1 MKRLITLFA
10 CMIMGICLVTSCSV
24 PLKNSVSRKNGL
36 NSAFESNVSVT
47 LDKLQAEGTL
57 HRFGDAMWDIE
68 FTAPNTL
75 SGVKLSF
82 SEGNVDASYKGLS
95 FSVPQSALP
104 VKAMMLNLIEA
115 VDDNARLAELK
126 GEEKDD
132 TLEISGKLEG
142 GEYIITVDKDG
153 RLLSF
158 EMPNNKLKMLFGELK
173 ITEETP
179 SATVSASVT
188 SAAPSSSSA
197 VSSTATTSAQSTSA
211 VTTTAK

>member
-1 MKRLITLFA
+1 MKRLVTLLA
-10 CMIMGICLVTSCSV
+10 CMIMGICLITSCSV
-24 PLKNSVSRKNGL
+24 PLKNSASRKNGL
-36 NSAFESNVSVT
+36 NCAFEADVSVT

-82 SEGNVDASYKGLS
+82 SEGNTEASYKGLS

-132 TLEISGKLEG
+132 TLEVSGKLEG
-142 GEYIITVDKDG
+142 GDYIITVDKDG

-158 EMPNNKLKMLFGELK
+158 EMPNNKLKMLFAELNV
-173 ITEETP
+173 TED
-179 SATVSASVT
+179 
-188 SAAPSSSSA
+188 APSSSTTSESSSA
-197 VSSTATTSAQSTSA
+197 TSVQTTHPAATTR
-211 VTTTAK
+211 K

>member
-173 ITEETP
+173 ITEEMP